1 MEDSLPVFF
10 QAYVSSRSPLSSSK
24 SPLSSSRG
32 TCCEHIVS
40 TTELTSKQFCSI
52 YCIRTELYSLHKP
65 FSAQRAH
72 RRSLCASL
80 QALNENQKTSAVEKS
95 VQLGKFYYSFFSL
108 FLRQSTDNLSQKFEL
123 LLIISVFQLSQL
135 NQKPQQIP
143 SADVINSLTDFT
155 FQSLYGRKYFLS
167 RKRLLV

>member
-10 QAYVSSRSPLSSSK
+10 QAYVSSR

-65 FSAQRAH
+65 FSATKGTQAK
-72 RRSLCASL
+72 SLC
-80 QALNENQKTSAVEKS
+80 KS
-95 VQLGKFYYSFFSL
+95 SGFEWKPKNFCSGEISSTGKV
-108 FLRQSTDNLSQKFEL
+108 L
-123 LLIISVFQLSQL
+123 LLFFFPFFKTINRKFITEIWTTVNNFSIPAISVKSKTTANSFCRCYKFFDRFHFP
-135 NQKPQQIP
+135 KP
-143 SADVINSLTDFT
+143 V
-155 FQSLYGRKYFLS
+155 REEV
-167 RKRLLV
+167 LLE